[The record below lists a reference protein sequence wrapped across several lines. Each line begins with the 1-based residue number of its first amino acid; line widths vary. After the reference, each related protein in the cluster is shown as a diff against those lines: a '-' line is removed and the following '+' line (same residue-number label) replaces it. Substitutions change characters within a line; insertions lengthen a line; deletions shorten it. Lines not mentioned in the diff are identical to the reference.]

1 MSHAKILAAALL
13 AAAAGALCA
22 APADEAPRKVQSTV
36 SAQPEANSGATAAK
50 RPKAQSDAANPL
62 LPTKED
68 YEHARADREAGK
80 VPPKFD
86 RQTKIE
92 AVRDENNRVT
102 EYVVTPG
109 STQIPYTMENRA
121 DRPIDGKP
129 GANSM
134 STLGNTKQIRIGF

>member
-1 MSHAKILAAALL
+1 MTHAKILTAAIL

-22 APADEAPRKVQSTV
+22 APADKAPQKVQSTV
-36 SAQPEANSGATAAK
+36 AAQPAANAAAAS
-50 RPKAQSDAANPL
+50 KAQKNAANPL

-68 YEHARADREAGK
+68 YEHARAEREAGK

-121 DRPIDGKP
+121 DRPIDTNP